1 MTEIENYNAWLK
13 DHVIAIDKNTNEL
26 LVATDEKNRP
36 LCSLQ
41 GYTGQAKW
49 EKAEDVYKELARKR
63 EEKAI
68 RARFEKKWTYKGF
81 PCAIAIHNSGFRCAY
96 VDVTGTSF
104 EKYANDN
111 YEEADL
117 ECNGGITF
125 GNDYIAVSDEV
136 MNGHIL
142 GWDYNHCFNRTLTA
156 EETIEAFKDYPKTVE
171 RIERN
176 QRVGVFF
183 VGDGDWEQSLE
194 TVIKDTE
201 SVVDQIIE
209 RDKTLNYDTGE
220 WLQSRKASCINAKD
234 RTVKTKGEE
243 R

>member
-1 MTEIENYNAWLK
+1 MTEIGNYNAWLK

-36 LCSLQ
+36 LSTVQ
-41 GYTGQAKW
+41 GNAKW
-49 EKAEDVYKELARKR
+49 EKAEDVYNELTRKR
-63 EEKAI
+63 EEEVI

-81 PCAIAIHNSGFRCAY
+81 PCAITVHNSGYRCAY

-117 ECNGGITF
+117 DCNGGITF

-142 GWDYNHCFNRTLTA
+142 DWDYNHCFNRTLTA

-176 QRVGVFF
+176 QRMGVFF
-183 VGDGDWEQSLE
+183 ENDGDWEQSLE

-209 RDKTLNYDTGE
+209 REKTLN
-220 WLQSRKASCINAKD
+220 NAKD
-234 RTVKTKGEE
+234 NVKDHRGEE